1 MTREK
6 EIRDREKRE
15 KARRKREKKGR
26 EKRKGR
32 ASVYKADIME
42 YILDSE

>member
-6 EIRDREKRE
+6 ERRDNEKRE
-15 KARRKREKKGR
+15 KARRKREKRGI

-32 ASVYKADIME
+32 ISGVNTALRPQKK
-42 YILDSE
+42 L